1 MTEKTELWD
10 KLGKTDPAHTKKFKR
25 SGGFEGTAIKPMWSY
40 RRMTEEFGPCGKG
53 WGINQ
58 PKFDVV
64 PATEG
69 EVLVYCT
76 VSVWYETH
84 DQMAF
89 GVGGDKVVGKN
100 KFGLSTDDEAF
111 KKAYTDAV
119 TNALKMIGVGA
130 DVHMG
135 MFDDSKYVNA
145 VGQEFAQEKQQT
157 TKSSAQLKR
166 NGAWEEIMSG
176 LDADLVDVQ
185 TTAALEHLRNQ
196 YLDKAEKDG
205 WTAAWKAA
213 LVDRLEGCEADI
225 RKNNLWAEMTSVT
238 TLGGLQS
245 FWEDNAALIKAL
257 GSKALEDFTAEKEK
271 RKRAFLAKQSTL
283 AAG

>member
-1 MTEKTELWD
+1 MNVMSLDPRIEAIRKEYGLDKDDFWQIPQNKQWVAKHAALEVVATKAGVQFSMPTIIEADTDKGIAVLAVSGTLGNRSDWSTGEASSKNCKNAYPWAMAEKRAKDRLVL
-10 KLGKTDPAHTKKFKR
+10 KLV
-25 SGGFEGTAIKPMWSY
+25 
-40 RRMTEEFGPCGKG
+40 
-53 WGINQ
+53 GIH
-58 PKFDVV
+58 
-64 PATEG
+64 G
-69 EVLVYCT
+69 LVY
-76 VSVWYETH
+76 SEEE
-84 DQMAF
+84 
-89 GVGGDKVVGKN
+89 
-100 KFGLSTDDEAF
+100 DD
-111 KKAYTDAV
+111 D
-119 TNALKMIGVGA
+119 
-130 DVHMG
+130 
-135 MFDDSKYVNA
+135 
-145 VGQEFAQEKQQT
+145 FARPT
-157 TKSSAQLKR
+157 TKSSARLKR

-213 LVDRLEGCEADI
+213 LVDRFEGCEADI

-245 FWEDNAALIKAL
+245 FWEDNSTLIKAL